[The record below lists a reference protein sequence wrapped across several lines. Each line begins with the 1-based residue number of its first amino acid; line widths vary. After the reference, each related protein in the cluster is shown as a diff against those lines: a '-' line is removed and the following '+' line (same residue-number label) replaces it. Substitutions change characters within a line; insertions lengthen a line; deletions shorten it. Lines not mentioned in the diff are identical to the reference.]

1 MTYFLYNNSWN
12 GNRLLVYLQKNMF
25 EHVFWNILKKEF
37 ENRDSSAAR
46 HLVRRGLQLNDG
58 KALHIRPKKHKKL
71 SLNLICRMTWAEAL
85 RCLNDR
91 LNAVLTLSQ
100 KGRSSL
106 KMTMS
111 IDAKHHANSNCF
123 FEFVKILLEHL

>member
-85 RCLNDR
+85 QR
-91 LNAVLTLSQ
+91 LNAVL
-100 KGRSSL
+100 KGVYSKKVYISNLLNSESL
-106 KMTMS
+106 FYYSAFKTKIS
-111 IDAKHHANSNCF
+111 KIWTKI
-123 FEFVKILLEHL
+123 EIILLL